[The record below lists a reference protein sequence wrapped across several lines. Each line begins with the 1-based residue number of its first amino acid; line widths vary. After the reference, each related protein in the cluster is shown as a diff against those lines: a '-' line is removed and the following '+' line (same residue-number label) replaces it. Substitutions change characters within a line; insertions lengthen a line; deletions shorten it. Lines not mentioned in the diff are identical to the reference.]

1 MTTLDFLLSEYQ
13 WCLDQYA
20 RLHSVNSETGKH
32 YMMRAMAL
40 ELRINEYKMNTTQE
54 YKYAA

>member
-20 RLHSVNSETGKH
+20 RLMYDSQSSKH
-32 YMMRAMAL
+32 YMMRAMQL
-40 ELRINEYKMNTTQE
+40 EIKINEYKMNSTQE
-54 YKYAA
+54 YSHAV